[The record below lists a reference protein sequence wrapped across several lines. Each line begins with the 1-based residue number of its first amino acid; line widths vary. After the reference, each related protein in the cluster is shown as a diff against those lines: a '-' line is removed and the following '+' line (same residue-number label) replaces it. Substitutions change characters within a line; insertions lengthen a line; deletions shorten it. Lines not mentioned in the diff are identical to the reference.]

1 MFERS
6 NLQITSET
14 QFYYES
20 LYETLKDVFVR
31 TQPFTVQ
38 QNVTNYDIKIMN
50 GLNIVRNVH
59 IVFEVYTMR

>member
-59 IVFEVYTMR
+59 IIFEIYTMR